1 MCAQVIHF
9 PQSSAR
15 ARRPSAPTKEQ
26 TVIDTAFQVH
36 EYVRLAHE
44 YDAPVSAGE
53 RCRALQNVLHERY
66 GAELSALAEG
76 YFEMIYG
83 CDPYTFLMHL
93 DTCRET

>member
-9 PQSSAR
+9 PQPSTR
-15 ARRPSAPTKEQ
+15 GRQPSAPAEQ

-36 EYVRLAHE
+36 EYVRLATE
-44 YDAPVSAGE
+44 YAAPVSVGE
-53 RCRALQNVLHERY
+53 RCRALQNVLHECY

-83 CDPYTFLMHL
+83 CDPYTFLMHV
-93 DTCRET
+93 DTCRDT